1 MQIKL
6 SDHFSY
12 PRLFRFT
19 LPSICMMLFTSI
31 YLVIDGYFVSNFI
44 GKTALAAV
52 NMIYPVIMIIGSIG
66 FMLGTGGSAL
76 VAKTMGE
83 GDDEKAKRL
92 FTLIYLTSI
101 VVGLVLTIPSFIF
114 LDKIAFFLGARDEL
128 LENSITYGR
137 ILLSTVVLFVVQME
151 SQVFFITAEKPKL
164 GLVMTVL
171 SCGTNIILDA
181 LFCAILNLGVPGAA
195 AATAVSQAI
204 GGAIPLIYFTFKRKG
219 RLYFTKT
226 YFDKKALLKSSSN
239 GFSELLSNTSA
250 AVIGMLFNAQLLRYV
265 GENGVAAYSVLMYVS
280 MVFVAIFIGFSG
292 GISPVISYNYG
303 SENHKELKSITHK
316 LLTLIIISSLLMLFF
331 SLFMASPL
339 SRLFVGYD
347 EELYQMTVRGFYIYS
362 FSFIFAGISIFSSS
376 FFTALNNGRV
386 SAAISFLRT
395 FILQLIFVLVL
406 PPILGI
412 DGIWL
417 SIVFAEIF
425 SFFVSL
431 YYLITKK
438 KVYHY

>member
-19 LPSICMMLFTSI
+19 LPSICMMLFTSV

-101 VVGLVLTIPSFIF
+101 VIGTILTLPSFIF
-114 LDKIAFFLGARDEL
+114 LDKIAYFLGARGEL

-151 SQVFFITAEKPKL
+151 SQIFFITAEKPKL
-164 GLVMTVL
+164 GLIMTVL
-171 SCGTNIILDA
+171 SCGTNIVLDGV
-181 LFCAILNLGVPGAA
+181 FCAILHLGVPGAA

-204 GGAIPLIYFTFKRKG
+204 GGTIPLLYFTFKRKG

-226 YFDKKALLKSSSN
+226 YFDKKALLKSASN
-239 GFSELLSNTSA
+239 GLSELLSNTSA
-250 AVIGMLFNAQLLRYV
+250 AIIGMLFNAQLLRYV

-292 GISPVISYNYG
+292 GISPVVSYNYG
-303 SENHKELKSITHK
+303 AENEKELKSITKK
-316 LLTLIIISSLLMLFF
+316 LITLIVLSSVLMLIF
-331 SLFMASPL
+331 SFLMASPL

-347 EELYQMTVRGFYIYS
+347 KELYDMTVRGFYIYS
-362 FSFIFAGISIFSSS
+362 LSFIFAGISIFSSS
-376 FFTALNNGRV
+376 FFTALNNGFV
-386 SAAISFLRT
+386 SAVISFLRT
-395 FILQLIFVLVL
+395 FVLQFIFVIIL

-417 SIVFAEIF
+417 SIVLAEMIA
-425 SFFVSL
+425 FFISL
-431 YYLITKK
+431 FYLITKK

>member
-19 LPSICMMLFTSI
+19 LPSICMMLFTSV

-114 LDKIAFFLGARDEL
+114 LDKIAYFLGARDEL

-204 GGAIPLIYFTFKRKG
+204 GGTIPLLYFTFKRKG

-226 YFDKKALLKSSSN
+226 TFDKKALLKSASN

-316 LLTLIIISSLLMLFF
+316 LLTLIIITSLLMLFF
-331 SLFMASPL
+331 SLYMASPL

-347 EELYQMTVRGFYIYS
+347 EELYTMTVRGFYIYS

-376 FFTALNNGRV
+376 FFTALNNGPV

-395 FILQLIFVLVL
+395 FVLQLIFVLVL

-417 SIVFAEIF
+417 SIVFAEII
-425 SFFVSL
+425 SFFISL
-431 YYLITKK
+431 YFLITKK

>member
-19 LPSICMMLFTSI
+19 LPSICMMLFTSV

-114 LDKIAFFLGARDEL
+114 LDKIAYFLGARDEL

-204 GGAIPLIYFTFKRKG
+204 GGTIPLLYFTFKRKG

-226 YFDKKALLKSSSN
+226 TFDKKALLKSASN

-316 LLTLIIISSLLMLFF
+316 LLTLIIITSLLMLFF
-331 SLFMASPL
+331 SLYMASPL

-347 EELYQMTVRGFYIYS
+347 EELYKMTVRGFYIYS

-376 FFTALNNGRV
+376 FFTALNNGPV

-395 FILQLIFVLVL
+395 FVLQLIFVLVL

-417 SIVFAEIF
+417 SIVFAEII
-425 SFFVSL
+425 SFFISL
-431 YYLITKK
+431 YFLITKK

>member
-19 LPSICMMLFTSI
+19 LPSICMMLFTSV

-52 NMIYPVIMIIGSIG
+52 NMIYPVIMIIGSLG

-76 VAKTMGE
+76 VAKSMGE

-114 LDKIAFFLGARDEL
+114 LDKIAYFLGARGEL

-151 SQVFFITAEKPKL
+151 SQIFFITAEKPKL
-164 GLVMTVL
+164 GLIMTVL
-171 SCGTNIILDA
+171 SCGTNIVLDGV
-181 LFCAILNLGVPGAA
+181 FCAILHLGVPGAA

-204 GGAIPLIYFTFKRKG
+204 GGTIPLLYFTFKRKG

-226 YFDKKALLKSSSN
+226 YFDKKALIKSASN
-239 GFSELLSNTSA
+239 GLSELLSNTSA
-250 AVIGMLFNAQLLRYV
+250 AIIGMLFNAQLLRYV

-331 SLFMASPL
+331 SLYMASPL
-339 SRLFVGYD
+339 SKLFVGYD
-347 EELYQMTVRGFYIYS
+347 EELYKMTVRGFYIYS

-376 FFTALNNGRV
+376 FFTALNNGFV
-386 SAAISFLRT
+386 SAVISFLRT
-395 FILQLIFVLVL
+395 FVLQFIFVIIL

-417 SIVFAEIF
+417 SIVLAEMIA
-425 SFFVSL
+425 FFISL
-431 YYLITKK
+431 FYLITKK

>member
-19 LPSICMMLFTSI
+19 LPSICMMLFTSV

-114 LDKIAFFLGARDEL
+114 LDKIAYFLGARDEL

-195 AATAVSQAI
+195 AATSVSQAI
-204 GGAIPLIYFTFKRKG
+204 GGTIPLLYFTFKRKG

-226 YFDKKALLKSSSN
+226 TFDKKALLKSASN

-303 SENHKELKSITHK
+303 SENHKELNSITHK
-316 LLTLIIISSLLMLFF
+316 LLTLIIITSLLMLFF
-331 SLFMASPL
+331 SLYMASPL

-347 EELYQMTVRGFYIYS
+347 EELYKMTVRGFYIYS

-376 FFTALNNGRV
+376 FFTALNNGPV

-395 FILQLIFVLVL
+395 FVLQLIFVLVL

-417 SIVFAEIF
+417 SIVFAEII
-425 SFFVSL
+425 SFFISL
-431 YYLITKK
+431 YFLITKK

>member
-19 LPSICMMLFTSI
+19 LPSICMMLFTSV

-114 LDKIAFFLGARDEL
+114 LDKIAYFLGARDEL

-204 GGAIPLIYFTFKRKG
+204 GGTIPLLYFTFKRKG

-226 YFDKKALLKSSSN
+226 TFDKKALLKSASN

-316 LLTLIIISSLLMLFF
+316 LLTLIIITSLLMLFF
-331 SLFMASPL
+331 SLYMASPL

-347 EELYQMTVRGFYIYS
+347 EELYKMTVRGFYIYS

-376 FFTALNNGRV
+376 FFTALNNGPV

-417 SIVFAEIF
+417 SIVFAEII
-425 SFFVSL
+425 SFFISL
-431 YYLITKK
+431 YFLITKK

>member
-19 LPSICMMLFTSI
+19 LPSICMMLFTSV

-114 LDKIAFFLGARDEL
+114 LDKIAYFLGARNEL

-204 GGAIPLIYFTFKRKG
+204 GGTIPLLYFTFKRKG

-226 YFDKKALLKSSSN
+226 TFDKKALLKSASN

-316 LLTLIIISSLLMLFF
+316 LLTLIIITSLLMLFF
-331 SLFMASPL
+331 SLYMASPL

-347 EELYQMTVRGFYIYS
+347 EELYKMTVRGFYIYS

-376 FFTALNNGRV
+376 FFTALNNGPV

-395 FILQLIFVLVL
+395 FVLQLIFVLVL

-417 SIVFAEIF
+417 SIVFAEII
-425 SFFVSL
+425 SFFISL
-431 YYLITKK
+431 YFLITKK

>member
-19 LPSICMMLFTSI
+19 LPSICMMLFTSV

-114 LDKIAFFLGARDEL
+114 LDKIAYFLGARDEL

-204 GGAIPLIYFTFKRKG
+204 GGTIPLLYFTFKRKG

-226 YFDKKALLKSSSN
+226 TFDKKALLKSASN

-316 LLTLIIISSLLMLFF
+316 LLTLIIITSLLMLFF
-331 SLFMASPL
+331 SLYMASPL

-347 EELYQMTVRGFYIYS
+347 EELYKMTVRGFYIYS

-376 FFTALNNGRV
+376 FFTALNNGPV

-395 FILQLIFVLVL
+395 FVLQLIFVLVL
-406 PPILGI
+406 LKIPLIN
-412 DGIWL
+412 
-417 SIVFAEIF
+417 
-425 SFFVSL
+425 L
-431 YYLITKK
+431 YY
-438 KVYHY
+438 YNS

>member
-1 MQIKL
+1 MHIKL

-12 PRLFRFT
+12 KRLLRFT

-83 GDDEKAKRL
+83 GGDEKAKSL
-92 FTLIYLTSI
+92 FTLIYISSIIVGIILT
-101 VVGLVLTIPSFIF
+101 LPSFIF
-114 LDKIAFFLGARDEL
+114 LDKIAYFLGARGQL
-128 LENSITYGR
+128 LEDSITYGR

-151 SQVFFITAEKPKL
+151 SQIFFVTAERPKL
-164 GLVMTVL
+164 GLIMTVL
-171 SCGTNIILDA
+171 SCGTNIVLDGV
-181 LFCAILNLGVPGAA
+181 FCAILHLGVPGAA
-195 AATAVSQAI
+195 AATAISQAI
-204 GGAIPLIYFTFKRKG
+204 GGIIPLTYFTLNKKC

-226 YFDKKALLKSSSN
+226 SFDKEALIKSCSN

-250 AVIGMLFNAQLLRYV
+250 AIIGMLFNAQLLRYV

-280 MVFVAIFIGFSG
+280 VVFVAIFIGFSS

-303 SENHKELKSITHK
+303 AENDKELRSLTKK
-316 LLTLIIISSLLMLFF
+316 LTLLIVITSILMLIF
-331 SLFMASPL
+331 SLSMASPL

-347 EELYQMTVRGFYIYS
+347 KELYDMTVRGFYIYS
-362 FSFIFAGISIFSSS
+362 FSFIFAGISIFASS
-376 FFTALNNGRV
+376 FFTALNNGFV
-386 SAAISFLRT
+386 SAVISFLRT
-395 FILQLIFVLVL
+395 FVLQFIFVIIL
-406 PPILGI
+406 PPFLGI

-417 SIVFAEIF
+417 SIVIAEMI
-425 SFFVSL
+425 SFFISIF
-431 YYLITKK
+431 YLITKK
-438 KVYHY
+438 RVYHY

>member
-19 LPSICMMLFTSI
+19 LPSICMMLFTSV

-52 NMIYPVIMIIGSIG
+52 NMIYPVIMIIGSLG
-66 FMLGTGGSAL
+66 FMLGTGGSVL

-101 VVGLVLTIPSFIF
+101 VIGTLLTLPSFIF
-114 LDKIAFFLGARDEL
+114 LDKIAYFLGARGEL
-128 LENSITYGR
+128 LDNSITYGR

-164 GLVMTVL
+164 GLIMTVL
-171 SCGTNIILDA
+171 SCGTNIVLDGV
-181 LFCAILNLGVPGAA
+181 FCAILHLGVPGAA

-204 GGAIPLIYFTFKRKG
+204 GGIIPLIYFTVKRNG

-226 YFDKKALLKSSSN
+226 YFDKKALLKSASN

-292 GISPVISYNYG
+292 GVSPVVSYNYG
-303 SENHKELKSITHK
+303 AENEKELKSITRK
-316 LLTLIIISSLLMLFF
+316 LIILIVISSVLMLIF
-331 SLFMASPL
+331 SFLMASPL

-347 EELYQMTVRGFYIYS
+347 KELYDMTVRGFYIYS
-362 FSFIFAGISIFSSS
+362 LSFIFAGISIFSSS
-376 FFTALNNGRV
+376 FFTALNNGFV
-386 SAAISFLRT
+386 SAVISFLRT
-395 FILQLIFVLVL
+395 FVLQFIFVIIL

-417 SIVFAEIF
+417 SIVLAEMI
-425 SFFVSL
+425 SFFISL

>member
-19 LPSICMMLFTSI
+19 LPSICMMLFTSV
-31 YLVIDGYFVSNFI
+31 YLVIDGFFVSNFI

-114 LDKIAFFLGARDEL
+114 IDKIAYFLGARDEL

-204 GGAIPLIYFTFKRKG
+204 GGTIPLLYFTFKRKG

-226 YFDKKALLKSSSN
+226 TFDKKALLKSASN

-316 LLTLIIISSLLMLFF
+316 LLTLIIITSLLMLFF
-331 SLFMASPL
+331 SLYMASPL

-347 EELYQMTVRGFYIYS
+347 EELYKMTVRGFYIYS

-376 FFTALNNGRV
+376 FFTALNNGPV

-395 FILQLIFVLVL
+395 FVLQLIFVLVL

-417 SIVFAEIF
+417 SIVFAEII
-425 SFFVSL
+425 SFFISL
-431 YYLITKK
+431 YFLITKK

>member
-19 LPSICMMLFTSI
+19 LPSICMMLFTSV

-52 NMIYPVIMIIGSIG
+52 NMIYPVIMIIGSLG

-101 VVGLVLTIPSFIF
+101 VIGTLLTLPSFIF
-114 LDKIAFFLGARDEL
+114 LDKIAYFLGARGEL
-128 LENSITYGR
+128 LDNSITYGR

-164 GLVMTVL
+164 GLIMTVL
-171 SCGTNIILDA
+171 SCETNIVLDGV
-181 LFCAILNLGVPGAA
+181 FCAILHLGVPGAA

-204 GGAIPLIYFTFKRKG
+204 GGIIPLIYFTVKRNG

-226 YFDKKALLKSSSN
+226 YFDKKALLKSASN

-292 GISPVISYNYG
+292 GVSPVVSYNYG
-303 SENHKELKSITHK
+303 AENEKELKSITRK
-316 LLTLIIISSLLMLFF
+316 LIILIVISSVLMLIF
-331 SLFMASPL
+331 SFLMASPL

-347 EELYQMTVRGFYIYS
+347 KELYDMTVRGFYIYS
-362 FSFIFAGISIFSSS
+362 LSFIFAGISIFSSS
-376 FFTALNNGRV
+376 FFTALNNGFV
-386 SAAISFLRT
+386 SAVISFLRT
-395 FILQLIFVLVL
+395 FVLQFIFVIIL

-417 SIVFAEIF
+417 SIVLAEMI
-425 SFFVSL
+425 SFFISL

>member
-12 PRLFRFT
+12 TRLFRFT
-19 LPSICMMLFTSI
+19 LPSICMMLFTSV

-114 LDKIAFFLGARDEL
+114 LDKIAYFLGARDEL

-204 GGAIPLIYFTFKRKG
+204 GGTIPLLYFTFKRKG

-226 YFDKKALLKSSSN
+226 TFDKKALFKSASN

-316 LLTLIIISSLLMLFF
+316 LLTLIIITSLLMLFF
-331 SLFMASPL
+331 SLYMSSPL

-347 EELYQMTVRGFYIYS
+347 EELYKMTVRGFYIYS

-376 FFTALNNGRV
+376 FFTALNNGPV

-395 FILQLIFVLVL
+395 FVLQLIFVLVL

-417 SIVFAEIF
+417 SIVFAEII
-425 SFFVSL
+425 SFFISL
-431 YYLITKK
+431 YFLITKK

>member
-19 LPSICMMLFTSI
+19 LPSICMMLFTSV

-52 NMIYPVIMIIGSIG
+52 NMIYPVIMIIGSLG

-76 VAKTMGE
+76 VAKTIGE
-83 GDDEKAKRL
+83 GDDEKAKRF

-101 VVGLVLTIPSFIF
+101 VIGTILTLPSFIF
-114 LDKIAFFLGARDEL
+114 LDKIAYFLGARGEL

-151 SQVFFITAEKPKL
+151 SQIFFITAEKPKL
-164 GLVMTVL
+164 GLIMTVL
-171 SCGTNIILDA
+171 SCGTNIVLDGV
-181 LFCAILNLGVPGAA
+181 FCAILHLGVPGAA

-204 GGAIPLIYFTFKRKG
+204 GGTIPLIYFTFKRKG

-226 YFDKKALLKSSSN
+226 YFDKKALIKSASN
-239 GFSELLSNTSA
+239 GLSELLSNTSA
-250 AVIGMLFNAQLLRYV
+250 AIIGMLFNAQLLRYV

-292 GISPVISYNYG
+292 GISPVVSYNYG
-303 SENHKELKSITHK
+303 AENEKELKSITKK
-316 LLTLIIISSLLMLFF
+316 LITLIVLSSVLMLIF
-331 SLFMASPL
+331 SFLMASPL
-339 SRLFVGYD
+339 SKLFVGYD
-347 EELYQMTVRGFYIYS
+347 KELYDMTVRGFYIYS
-362 FSFIFAGISIFSSS
+362 LSFIFAGISIFSSS
-376 FFTALNNGRV
+376 FFTALNNGFV
-386 SAAISFLRT
+386 SAVISFLRT
-395 FILQLIFVLVL
+395 FVLQFIFVIIL

-417 SIVFAEIF
+417 SIVLAEMIA
-425 SFFVSL
+425 FFISL
-431 YYLITKK
+431 FYLITKK

>member
-19 LPSICMMLFTSI
+19 LPSICMMLFTSV

-52 NMIYPVIMIIGSIG
+52 NMIYPVIMIIGSFG

-83 GDDEKAKRL
+83 GDDEKAKKL

-101 VVGLVLTIPSFIF
+101 IVGVILTLPSFIF
-114 LDKIAFFLGARDEL
+114 LDKIAYFLGARGEL
-128 LENSITYGR
+128 LESSITYGR
-137 ILLSTVVLFVVQME
+137 ILLSTVVLFVVQLE
-151 SQVFFITAEKPKL
+151 SQVFFVTAEKPKL

-171 SCGTNIILDA
+171 SCGTNIILDG
-181 LFCAILNLGVPGAA
+181 LFCAVLNLGVPGAA
-195 AATAVSQAI
+195 AATAISQAI
-204 GGAIPLIYFTFKRKG
+204 GGTIPLLYFTFKRKG

-226 YFDKKALLKSSSN
+226 YFDKKALLKSASN

-280 MVFVAIFIGFSG
+280 MVFVAIFIGFSS

-303 SENHKELKSITHK
+303 AENHKELKSITHK
-316 LLTLIIISSLLMLFF
+316 LLTLIIITSLLMLFF
-331 SLFMASPL
+331 SLYMASPL

-347 EELYQMTVRGFYIYS
+347 EELYQMTLRGFYIYS

-376 FFTALNNGRV
+376 FFTALNNGPV

-395 FILQLIFVLVL
+395 FILQLIFVIVL

-417 SIVFAEIF
+417 SIVFAEII
-425 SFFVSL
+425 SFFVSF
-431 YYLITKK
+431 YFLITKK

>member
-19 LPSICMMLFTSI
+19 LPSICMMLFTSV

-114 LDKIAFFLGARDEL
+114 LDKIAYFLGARDEL

-181 LFCAILNLGVPGAA
+181 LFCAILNLGVTGAA

-204 GGAIPLIYFTFKRKG
+204 GGTIPLLYFTFKRKG

-226 YFDKKALLKSSSN
+226 TFDKKALLKSASN

-316 LLTLIIISSLLMLFF
+316 LLTLIIITSLLMLFF
-331 SLFMASPL
+331 SLYMASPL

-347 EELYQMTVRGFYIYS
+347 EELYKMTVRGFYIYS

-376 FFTALNNGRV
+376 FFTALNNGPV

-395 FILQLIFVLVL
+395 FVLQLIFVLVL

-417 SIVFAEIF
+417 SIVFAEII
-425 SFFVSL
+425 SFFISL
-431 YYLITKK
+431 YFLITKK

>member
-19 LPSICMMLFTSI
+19 LPSICMMLFTSV

-114 LDKIAFFLGARDEL
+114 LDKIAYFLGARDEL

-164 GLVMTVL
+164 GFVMTVL

-204 GGAIPLIYFTFKRKG
+204 GGTIPLLYFTFKRKG

-226 YFDKKALLKSSSN
+226 TFDKKALLKSASN

-316 LLTLIIISSLLMLFF
+316 LLTLIIITSLLMLFF
-331 SLFMASPL
+331 SLYMASPL

-347 EELYQMTVRGFYIYS
+347 EELYKMTVRGFYIYS

-376 FFTALNNGRV
+376 FFTALNNGPV

-395 FILQLIFVLVL
+395 FVLQLIFVLVL

-417 SIVFAEIF
+417 SIVFAEII
-425 SFFVSL
+425 SFFISL
-431 YYLITKK
+431 YFLITKK

>member
-19 LPSICMMLFTSI
+19 LPSICMMLFTSV

-52 NMIYPVIMIIGSIG
+52 NMIYPVIMIIGSLG

-83 GDDEKAKRL
+83 GDDEKAKRF

-101 VVGLVLTIPSFIF
+101 VIGTILTLPSFIF
-114 LDKIAFFLGARDEL
+114 LDKIAYFLGARGEL
-128 LENSITYGR
+128 LESSITYGR

-151 SQVFFITAEKPKL
+151 SQIFFITAEKPKL
-164 GLVMTVL
+164 GLIMTVL
-171 SCGTNIILDA
+171 SCGTNIVLDGV
-181 LFCAILNLGVPGAA
+181 FCAILHLGVPGAA

-204 GGAIPLIYFTFKRKG
+204 GGTIPLIYFTFKRKG

-226 YFDKKALLKSSSN
+226 YFDKKALIKSASN
-239 GFSELLSNTSA
+239 GISELLSNTSA
-250 AVIGMLFNAQLLRYV
+250 AIIGMLFNAQLLRYV

-292 GISPVISYNYG
+292 GISPVVSYNYG
-303 SENHKELKSITHK
+303 AENEKELKSITKK
-316 LLTLIIISSLLMLFF
+316 LITLIVLSSVLMLIF
-331 SLFMASPL
+331 SFLMASPL

-347 EELYQMTVRGFYIYS
+347 KELYDMTVRGFYIYS
-362 FSFIFAGISIFSSS
+362 LSFIFAGISIFSSS
-376 FFTALNNGRV
+376 FFTALNNGFV
-386 SAAISFLRT
+386 SAVISFLRT
-395 FILQLIFVLVL
+395 FVLQFIFVIIL

-417 SIVFAEIF
+417 SIVLAEMIA
-425 SFFVSL
+425 FFISL
-431 YYLITKK
+431 FYLITKK

>member
-19 LPSICMMLFTSI
+19 LPSICMMLFTSV

-52 NMIYPVIMIIGSIG
+52 NMIYPVIMIIGSLG

-101 VVGLVLTIPSFIF
+101 IIGTLLTLPSFIF
-114 LDKIAFFLGARDEL
+114 LDKIAYFLGARGEL
-128 LENSITYGR
+128 LDNSITYGR

-164 GLVMTVL
+164 GLIMTVL
-171 SCGTNIILDA
+171 SCGTNIVLDGV
-181 LFCAILNLGVPGAA
+181 FCAILHLGVPGAA

-204 GGAIPLIYFTFKRKG
+204 GGIIPLIYFTVKRNG

-226 YFDKKALLKSSSN
+226 YFDKKALLKSASN

-292 GISPVISYNYG
+292 GVSPVVSYNYG
-303 SENHKELKSITHK
+303 AENEKELKSITRK
-316 LLTLIIISSLLMLFF
+316 LIILIVISSVLMLIF
-331 SLFMASPL
+331 SFLMASPL

-347 EELYQMTVRGFYIYS
+347 KELYDMTVRGFYIYS
-362 FSFIFAGISIFSSS
+362 LSFIFAGISIFSSS
-376 FFTALNNGRV
+376 FFTALNNGFV
-386 SAAISFLRT
+386 SAVISFLRT
-395 FILQLIFVLVL
+395 FVLQFIFVIIL

-417 SIVFAEIF
+417 SIVLAEMI
-425 SFFVSL
+425 SFFISL

>member
-19 LPSICMMLFTSI
+19 LPSICMMLFTSV

-114 LDKIAFFLGARDEL
+114 LDKIAYFLCARDEL

-181 LFCAILNLGVPGAA
+181 L
-195 AATAVSQAI
+195 
-204 GGAIPLIYFTFKRKG
+204 
-219 RLYFTKT
+219 
-226 YFDKKALLKSSSN
+226 
-239 GFSELLSNTSA
+239 
-250 AVIGMLFNAQLLRYV
+250 
-265 GENGVAAYSVLMYVS
+265 
-280 MVFVAIFIGFSG
+280 
-292 GISPVISYNYG
+292 
-303 SENHKELKSITHK
+303 
-316 LLTLIIISSLLMLFF
+316 
-331 SLFMASPL
+331 
-339 SRLFVGYD
+339 
-347 EELYQMTVRGFYIYS
+347 
-362 FSFIFAGISIFSSS
+362 
-376 FFTALNNGRV
+376 
-386 SAAISFLRT
+386 
-395 FILQLIFVLVL
+395 
-406 PPILGI
+406 
-412 DGIWL
+412 
-417 SIVFAEIF
+417 
-425 SFFVSL
+425 
-431 YYLITKK
+431 
-438 KVYHY
+438 

>member
-19 LPSICMMLFTSI
+19 LPSICMMLFTSV

-114 LDKIAFFLGARDEL
+114 LDKIAYFLGARDEL

-204 GGAIPLIYFTFKRKG
+204 GGTIPLLYFTFKRKG

-226 YFDKKALLKSSSN
+226 NFDKKALLKSASN

-316 LLTLIIISSLLMLFF
+316 LLTLIIITSLLMLFF
-331 SLFMASPL
+331 SLYMASPL

-347 EELYQMTVRGFYIYS
+347 EELYKMTVRGFYIYS

-376 FFTALNNGRV
+376 FFTALNNGPV

-395 FILQLIFVLVL
+395 FVLQLIFVLVL

-417 SIVFAEIF
+417 SIVFAEII
-425 SFFVSL
+425 SFFISL
-431 YYLITKK
+431 YFLITKK

>member
-19 LPSICMMLFTSI
+19 LPSICMMLFTSV

-114 LDKIAFFLGARDEL
+114 LDKIAYFLGARDEL

-204 GGAIPLIYFTFKRKG
+204 GGTIPLLYFTFKRKG

-226 YFDKKALLKSSSN
+226 NFDKKALLKSASN

-303 SENHKELKSITHK
+303 S
-316 LLTLIIISSLLMLFF
+316 
-331 SLFMASPL
+331 
-339 SRLFVGYD
+339 
-347 EELYQMTVRGFYIYS
+347 
-362 FSFIFAGISIFSSS
+362 
-376 FFTALNNGRV
+376 
-386 SAAISFLRT
+386 
-395 FILQLIFVLVL
+395 
-406 PPILGI
+406 
-412 DGIWL
+412 
-417 SIVFAEIF
+417 
-425 SFFVSL
+425 
-431 YYLITKK
+431 
-438 KVYHY
+438 

>member
-19 LPSICMMLFTSI
+19 LPSICMMLFTSV

-52 NMIYPVIMIIGSIG
+52 NMIYPVIMIIGSLG

-83 GDDEKAKRL
+83 GDDEKAKRF

-101 VVGLVLTIPSFIF
+101 VIGTILTLPSFIF
-114 LDKIAFFLGARDEL
+114 LDKIAYFLGARGEL

-151 SQVFFITAEKPKL
+151 SQIFFITAEKPKL
-164 GLVMTVL
+164 GLIMTVL
-171 SCGTNIILDA
+171 SCGTNIVLDGV
-181 LFCAILNLGVPGAA
+181 FCAILHLGVPGAA

-204 GGAIPLIYFTFKRKG
+204 GGTIPLLYFTFKRKG

-226 YFDKKALLKSSSN
+226 YFDKKALIKSASN
-239 GFSELLSNTSA
+239 GLSELLSNTSA
-250 AVIGMLFNAQLLRYV
+250 AIIGMLFNAQLLRYV

-292 GISPVISYNYG
+292 GISPVVSYNYG
-303 SENHKELKSITHK
+303 AENEKELKSITKK
-316 LLTLIIISSLLMLFF
+316 LITLIVLSSVLMLIF
-331 SLFMASPL
+331 SFLMASPL

-347 EELYQMTVRGFYIYS
+347 KELYDMTVRGFYIYS
-362 FSFIFAGISIFSSS
+362 LSFIFAGISIFSSS
-376 FFTALNNGRV
+376 FFTALNNGFV
-386 SAAISFLRT
+386 SAVISFLRT
-395 FILQLIFVLVL
+395 FVLQFIFVIIL

-417 SIVFAEIF
+417 SIVLAEMIA
-425 SFFVSL
+425 FFISL
-431 YYLITKK
+431 FYLITKK

>member
-19 LPSICMMLFTSI
+19 LPSICMMLFTSV

-114 LDKIAFFLGARDEL
+114 LDKITYFLGARDEL

-204 GGAIPLIYFTFKRKG
+204 GGTIPLLYFTFKRKG

-226 YFDKKALLKSSSN
+226 TFDKKALLKSASN

-316 LLTLIIISSLLMLFF
+316 LLTLIIITSLLMLFF
-331 SLFMASPL
+331 SLYMASPL

-347 EELYQMTVRGFYIYS
+347 EELYKMTVRGFYIYS

-376 FFTALNNGRV
+376 FFTALNNGPV

-395 FILQLIFVLVL
+395 FVLQLIFVLVL

-417 SIVFAEIF
+417 SIVFAEII
-425 SFFVSL
+425 SFFISL
-431 YYLITKK
+431 YFLITKK

>member
-19 LPSICMMLFTSI
+19 LPSICMMLFTSV

-52 NMIYPVIMIIGSIG
+52 NMIYPVIMIIGSLG

-83 GDDEKAKRL
+83 GDDEKAKRF

-101 VVGLVLTIPSFIF
+101 VIGTILTLPSFIF
-114 LDKIAFFLGARDEL
+114 LDKIAYFLGARGEL

-151 SQVFFITAEKPKL
+151 SQIFFITAEKPKL
-164 GLVMTVL
+164 GLIMTVL
-171 SCGTNIILDA
+171 SCGSNIVLDGV
-181 LFCAILNLGVPGAA
+181 FCAILHLGVPGAA

-204 GGAIPLIYFTFKRKG
+204 GGTIPLIYFTFKRKG

-226 YFDKKALLKSSSN
+226 YFDKKALIKSASN
-239 GFSELLSNTSA
+239 GISELLSNTSA
-250 AVIGMLFNAQLLRYV
+250 AIIGMLFNAQLLRYV

-292 GISPVISYNYG
+292 GISPVVSYNYG
-303 SENHKELKSITHK
+303 AENEKELKSITKK
-316 LLTLIIISSLLMLFF
+316 LITLIVLSSVLMLIF
-331 SLFMASPL
+331 SFLMASPL

-347 EELYQMTVRGFYIYS
+347 KELYDMTVRGFYIYS
-362 FSFIFAGISIFSSS
+362 LSFIFAGISIFSSS
-376 FFTALNNGRV
+376 FFTALNNGFV
-386 SAAISFLRT
+386 SAVISFLRT
-395 FILQLIFVLVL
+395 FVLQFIFVIIL

-417 SIVFAEIF
+417 SIVLAEMIA
-425 SFFVSL
+425 FFISL
-431 YYLITKK
+431 FYLITKK

>member
-19 LPSICMMLFTSI
+19 LPSICMMLFTSV

-52 NMIYPVIMIIGSIG
+52 NMIYPVIMIIGSFG

-83 GDDEKAKRL
+83 GDDEKAKKL
-92 FTLIYLTSI
+92 FTLIYLTSVI
-101 VVGLVLTIPSFIF
+101 VGVILTLPSFIF
-114 LDKIAFFLGARDEL
+114 LDKIAYFLGARGEL

-137 ILLSTVVLFVVQME
+137 ILLSTVVLFVVQLE
-151 SQVFFITAEKPKL
+151 SQVFFVTAEKPKL

-171 SCGTNIILDA
+171 SCGTNIILDG
-181 LFCAILNLGVPGAA
+181 LFCAVLNLGVPGAA
-195 AATAVSQAI
+195 AATAISQAI
-204 GGAIPLIYFTFKRKG
+204 GGTIPLLYFTFKRKG

-226 YFDKKALLKSSSN
+226 YFDKKALLKSASN

-280 MVFVAIFIGFSG
+280 MVFVAIFIGFSS

-303 SENHKELKSITHK
+303 AENHKELKSITHK
-316 LLTLIIISSLLMLFF
+316 LLTLIIITSLLMLVF
-331 SLFMASPL
+331 SLYMASPL

-347 EELYQMTVRGFYIYS
+347 EELYQMTLRGFYIYS

-376 FFTALNNGRV
+376 FFTALNNGPV
-386 SAAISFLRT
+386 SAVISFLRT
-395 FILQLIFVLVL
+395 FILQLIFVIVL

-417 SIVFAEIF
+417 SIVFAEII
-425 SFFVSL
+425 SFFVSF
-431 YYLITKK
+431 YFLITKK